1 MPTEIAARADQLSD
15 APDEGDYQAFCEALS
30 ASGRGRAF
38 LAEYTR
44 RNRNADTEQLL
55 AAIERL
61 QFLVTTNATPQTSEP
76 LKQEL
81 RALLDEITAAQS
93 DLEAS
98 ILATKAEKLAGLI
111 ALVERR
117 ISNILTSLRAD
128 SAPKIE
134 TPMPAS
140 ILSHEAVDESER
152 THLAVVPLPEQPE
165 LPIPSPAATQ
175 PPSIALVRTET
186 IMAEVAFIET
196 SAQRTE
202 SAPETTNTPA
212 SEPGTAKTFEEWP
225 VAKPAHSSA
234 GPLASIMALSE
245 EERLALFT

>member
-1 MPTEIAARADQLSD
+1 MPHRKHPSR
-15 APDEGDYQAFCEALS
+15 S
-30 ASGRGRAF
+30 
-38 LAEYTR
+38 
-44 RNRNADTEQLL
+44 NR
-55 AAIERL
+55 IG
-61 QFLVTTNATPQTSEP
+61 
-76 LKQEL
+76 
-81 RALLDEITAAQS
+81 ALLDEITAAQS

-117 ISNILTSLRAD
+117 ISNILTSLRAN

-140 ILSHEAVDESER
+140 ILSYEAVDESER

-175 PPSIALVRTET
+175 PPSIALVRTEA
-186 IMAEVAFIET
+186 IMAEVAFIDT
-196 SAQRTE
+196 SAQRKE

-212 SEPGTAKTFEEWP
+212 SEAGTAKTL
-225 VAKPAHSSA
+225 KT
-234 GPLASIMALSE
+234 GPSRSPRTRQRARWRRSW
-245 EERLALFT
+245 R

>member
-1 MPTEIAARADQLSD
+1 MPTEITARADQLSD
-15 APDEGDYQAFCEALS
+15 APEGDYQAFCEALS
-30 ASGRGRAF
+30 ASARGRAF

-55 AAIERL
+55 TAIERL
-61 QFLVTTNATPQTSEP
+61 QSLVTANATPQTSEP

-117 ISNILTSLRAD
+117 ISNILASLRAD
-128 SAPKIE
+128 SAPTIE

-140 ILSHEAVDESER
+140 VLSHEAVDESER
-152 THLAVVPLPEQPE
+152 MHLAVVPLPEQPE

-175 PPSIALVRTET
+175 PPSIALVRTEA
-186 IMAEVAFIET
+186 IMAEVAFIE
-196 SAQRTE
+196 SPAQRTE
-202 SAPETTNTPA
+202 SVPETANTPA
-212 SEPGTAKTFEEWP
+212 SEPGTVKTFEEWP
-225 VAKPAHSSA
+225 VAKPALSSA